1 MRVFAY
7 LRTGR
12 VEGGKAFL
20 WIMFFWGR
28 SAFGEKKI
36 KRWCRKI
43 EIMME
48 KSEKSP
54 ARGVFDE
61 VPATRREQREP
72 FCIHQ
77 KSKLIKTKDATI
89 LFCLCPRARGA
100 NVFLAASVC
109 VRMMCKGRAFFR
121 CLQRKSA
128 ARCCKWTMVQ
138 LLPLPRL
145 GLPVVTAPALSSRP

>member
-1 MRVFAY
+1 MDNVFF
-7 LRTGR
+7 
-12 VEGGKAFL
+12 GGGVPL
-20 WIMFFWGR
+20 V
-28 SAFGEKKI
+28 KKN

-89 LFCLCPRARGA
+89 LFCLCPRAAGGKR
-100 NVFLAASVC
+100 LSCC
-109 VRMMCKGRAFFR
+109 VRLRENDV
-121 CLQRKSA
+121 QRKGFFTLPPTKKRCKMLQMDDGA
-128 ARCCKWTMVQ
+128 AIA
-138 LLPLPRL
+138 
-145 GLPVVTAPALSSRP
+145 APTIGPHSGYCTRTFFPPMM

>member
-1 MRVFAY
+1 
-7 LRTGR
+7 
-12 VEGGKAFL
+12 
-20 WIMFFWGR
+20 MFFWGGR

-89 LFCLCPRARGA
+89 LFLPMPEGGGGQTS
-100 NVFLAASVC
+100 FLL
-109 VRMMCKGRAFFR
+109 RP
-121 CLQRKSA
+121 SA
-128 ARCCKWTMVQ
+128 
-138 LLPLPRL
+138 
-145 GLPVVTAPALSSRP
+145 